1 MFIPTTREEVSKRG
15 WDSLDVILVSGDTYI
30 DSSFNGTALI
40 GHWLIENGFRVGI
53 ICQPSLDSDDDIGR
67 LGEPELFWSISAGC
81 VDSMVAN
88 YTPTLKF
95 RKDDDFTP
103 GGRNDRRPDRAC
115 IAYSNLIKRYHKGK
129 PIVLGGVE
137 ASLRRIVHYDFWSD
151 SLRRS
156 ILFDAKADIITYG
169 MSERSNLALA
179 QCLKEGKDWH
189 GIGGICYIGKEI
201 PEGFIDIPGYEECK
215 DSEESFIKA
224 FRTFYYNNDPITA
237 KGLAQ
242 KHGDRYLI
250 HNPPSRILTQEEMDR
265 IYEMDFE
272 DAVHPYY
279 LKQGP
284 VKSMETIKN
293 SVTAV
298 RGCYGECNFC
308 SIALM
313 QGRTVVSRSEE
324 SIIREVKR
332 IASRKGFNGIIND
345 VGGPTANMYGFE
357 CSKKLVKGACTD
369 KRCLYPKPCPNLP
382 IDHSKHMHLL
392 DSIRKVPGVKKVNIA
407 SGIRY
412 DMIVAD
418 RAHGWRYLEDL
429 CRYHVSGQLKIAPEH
444 ISDEVLA
451 HMGKPG
457 RKVLME
463 FKGMFDEINQ
473 KLGKDQFLT
482 YYLIAAH
489 PGCNEMHMKELSAFC
504 RERLKT
510 NPEQVQIFT
519 PTPSSISTLMYYS
532 RKDWSGKKNIKA
544 EHSMQMKQRQKDI
557 VLDPQKKARR

>member
-1 MFIPTTREEVSKRG
+1 MFIPTTKDEMKRRG

-53 ICQPSLDSDDDIGR
+53 ICQPSIDSDDDIGR

-115 IAYSNLIKRYHKGK
+115 IAYTNLIKRYHKGK

-137 ASLRRIVHYDFWSD
+137 ASLRRVVHYDFWSD

-169 MSERSNLALA
+169 MAERSNLMLA
-179 QCLKEGKDWH
+179 QCMKEGKDWKD
-189 GIGGICYIGKEI
+189 IDGICYIGNEVPEGYLEI
-201 PEGFIDIPGYEECK
+201 PSFEDCQSSVDSFID
-215 DSEESFIKA
+215 A
-224 FRTFYYNNDPITA
+224 FRTFYENNDHITA
-237 KGLAQ
+237 KGLVQ
-242 KHGDRYLI
+242 KHGNRYLI
-250 HNPPSRILTQEEMDR
+250 HNRPSKILSQEEMDR

-284 VKSMETIKN
+284 VKSMETIRN

-313 QGRTVVSRSEE
+313 QGRTVTSRSEE
-324 SIIREVKR
+324 SIIREVER

-357 CSKKLVKGACTD
+357 CAKKLLKGACKD
-369 KRCLYPKPCPNLP
+369 KRCLYPRPCKNLP
-382 IDHSKHMHLL
+382 L
-392 DSIRKVPGVKKVNIA
+392 
-407 SGIRY
+407 
-412 DMIVAD
+412 
-418 RAHGWRYLEDL
+418 
-429 CRYHVSGQLKIAPEH
+429 Q
-444 ISDEVLA
+444 
-451 HMGKPG
+451 
-457 RKVLME
+457 
-463 FKGMFDEINQ
+463 
-473 KLGKDQFLT
+473 
-482 YYLIAAH
+482 
-489 PGCNEMHMKELSAFC
+489 
-504 RERLKT
+504 
-510 NPEQVQIFT
+510 
-519 PTPSSISTLMYYS
+519 
-532 RKDWSGKKNIKA
+532 
-544 EHSMQMKQRQKDI
+544 
-557 VLDPQKKARR
+557 